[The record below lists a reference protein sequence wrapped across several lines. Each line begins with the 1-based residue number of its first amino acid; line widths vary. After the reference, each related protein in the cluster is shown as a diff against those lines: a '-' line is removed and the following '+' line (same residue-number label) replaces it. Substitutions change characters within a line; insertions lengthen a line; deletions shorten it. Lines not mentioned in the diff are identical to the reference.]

1 MYIKFIN
8 THTDLHLSFLKNK
21 YYINR
26 LVSNI
31 LKYIYYHI
39 FSEGAAALEGGGPLL
54 STGLD
59 PWGYPTTAS
68 WMNSRS
74 GGGARGGGG
83 FNRGIG
89 SSATEGGF
97 GSRAG
102 GSRGG
107 GEGAAPTRT
116 PAGEGGAGW
125 GEPTA
130 STFGRDF
137 GGGRGGA
144 RGSSMSPFMRLFS
157 SLFGLKK

>member
-1 MYIKFIN
+1 MTYIKFIN
-8 THTDLHLSFLKNK
+8 THTDFHLSFLKK
-21 YYINR
+21 DIILKIND
-26 LVSNI
+26 I
-31 LKYIYYHI
+31 LKYIWIYYNI
-39 FSEGAAALEGGGPLL
+39 FSEGGAGLEGGGPLL

-68 WMNSRS
+68 WMNSRG

-83 FNRGIG
+83 FNRGMG

-97 GSRAG
+97 SSRG
-102 GSRGG
+102 GGG

-116 PAGEGGAGW
+116 PAGEGGTGW

-130 STFGRDF
+130 STFGRGF
-137 GGGRGGA
+137 GGGRGGV
-144 RGSSMSPFMRLFS
+144 RGSSMNPFLRLFS